1 MVTAV
6 TKQTSI
12 IIHDY
17 CILTI
22 REMFGKWH
30 TVHQNNR
37 RREKKLKRGLKLRE
51 KEEDTTEQLTETLHS
66 FPLSLR
72 ARKQGCHFAWTRQI
86 RLGGKDLYFYRQVF
100 ISFNFSKRYIIVI
113 SSSAPASK
121 NLCGNWHLPWKTR
134 REKDSKAPNKLLF
147 THQSYVI
154 S

>member
-6 TKQTSI
+6 TNQTSI
-12 IIHDY
+12 VIHDY

-66 FPLSLR
+66 RSHCEQENKVVTLHEHGKYDLGAKICISIVKSLY
-72 ARKQGCHFAWTRQI
+72 
-86 RLGGKDLYFYRQVF
+86 RL
-100 ISFNFSKRYIIVI
+100 ISPRDIL
-113 SSSAPASK
+113 SSSH
-121 NLCGNWHLPWKTR
+121 CLPLLPKTCVAIGTCPGKWGEKKTPR
-134 REKDSKAPNKLLF
+134 RLTS
-147 THQSYVI
+147 SYLHTKVT
-154 S
+154 

>member
-37 RREKKLKRGLKLRE
+37 RREKKLKIARERGRH
-51 KEEDTTEQLTETLHS
+51 DGTTDRNPS
-66 FPLSLR
+66 FPFSLR

-113 SSSAPASK
+113 SLSAPASK